1 MAYEQAK
8 QIYYALGGER
18 MISDR
23 NKRRGRAIISIFL
36 ILTLFFMNDF
46 AAARQPDDIDNP
58 AGKNPGHGGIY
69 NHYARFIAGMAVPQ
83 GELAAFQS
91 RPAWVEYSRFFD
103 QGWPNLNKRLLI
115 PERRWAEKE
124 LEAAASSDSTVFYPF
139 SGPDFANVNAF
150 FPRARTYVMVALEP
164 LGEIPRF
171 ASMNDGQFKSYFQSM
186 KNSLHDLL
194 NINYFI
200 SANMDTEIQGTQIKG
215 VLPVL
220 LFMLARNNAQVL
232 DVRYW
237 TMGVD
242 GRVREFPAI
251 GTTAREFP
259 ALGTTDLDM
268 NYIHGIRIDF
278 NAAYSKENHPQ
289 TIYYIRLNLYNEFF
303 GRNRYFLSFLRGL
316 GPFTTFMKSASYLMF
331 DSKVSAVRQFV
342 LDQSRYIVQEDSG
355 IPLKYFEPS
364 LWSLR
369 FHGHYV
375 RPISAFSRNYQEALA
390 SIYKADKKIKPLPF
404 GFGYYFKPGE
414 ANLMFVEKRSMDRGR
429 DEAPFNNSDDKHF
442 LYNDAIFLRRH
453 RGS

>member
-1 MAYEQAK
+1 
-8 QIYYALGGER
+8 

-23 NKRRGRAIISIFL
+23 NKRHGRAIISILL
-36 ILTLFFMNDF
+36 ILTLFSINDF
-46 AAARQPDDIDNP
+46 ATARQPDAIDNQAFP
-58 AGKNPGHGGIY
+58 AGKSPDYGGMY

-83 GELAAFQS
+83 GALAAFQS

-103 QGWPNLNKRLLI
+103 RSWRNLNKRLLI
-115 PERRWAEKE
+115 PERQWAEKE
-124 LEAAASSDSTVFYPF
+124 LGAAASSNSTVFYPF

-150 FPRARTYVMVALEP
+150 FPRARTYVLVALEP
-164 LGEIPRF
+164 LGEIPKF
-171 ASMNDGQFKSYFQSM
+171 AAMNDGQFKSYFQSM

-200 SANMDTEIQGTQIKG
+200 SAHMDAEIEETEIKG

-237 TMGVD
+237 TMGLD
-242 GRVREFPAI
+242 GRVREFPAL

-259 ALGTTDLDM
+259 ALGTTDLDL
-268 NYIHGIRIDF
+268 NNIQGIRIAF
-278 NAAYSKENHPQ
+278 NAAGSEENHPQ
-289 TIYYIRLNLYNEFF
+289 TLYYFRLNLYNQAFD
-303 GRNRYFLSFLRGL
+303 RNRHFLSFLRGL
-316 GPFTTFMKSASYLMF
+316 APFTTFMKSASYVMF
-331 DSKVSAVRQFV
+331 DAQVSTARQFM

-369 FHGHYV
+369 FYGHYV
-375 RPISAFSRNYQEALA
+375 KPISAFSQDYQEALA

-404 GFGYYFKPGE
+404 GFGYYFNPGE
-414 ANLMFVEKRSMDRGR
+414 ANLMFAERRSKDRGR

-442 LYNDAIFLRRH
+442 LYNNAIFQRRH
-453 RGS
+453 WGS